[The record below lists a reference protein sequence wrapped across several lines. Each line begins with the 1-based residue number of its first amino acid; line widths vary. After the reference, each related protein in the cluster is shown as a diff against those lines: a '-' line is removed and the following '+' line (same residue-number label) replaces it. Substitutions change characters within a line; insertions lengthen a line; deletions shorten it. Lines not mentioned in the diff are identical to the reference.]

1 MQFPVKLMVHE
12 RSPALRSSRWRERW
26 QNSVVQNLGT
36 LPDSETR
43 SHSVSFKI
51 DLPSLLVQER
61 VGPLAL
67 PLDLEGLFPKTDIV
81 TYKGLLKRT

>member
-1 MQFPVKLMVHE
+1 MQFPVQLVVRE
-12 RSPALRSSRWRERW
+12 RSPALRSSRWRVHW
-26 QNSVVQNLGT
+26 QNSMVQNPGT

-43 SHSVSFKI
+43 SHSVSSKI

-67 PLDLEGLFPKTDIV
+67 PLDPEGLFPKTD
-81 TYKGLLKRT
+81 TLT